1 MKKKLRTIIE
11 ELGQKANIRREL
23 ASDLERLSSRL
34 ALYHIHFEIENNV
47 SVMDKQ
53 NHNQINIIQGN
64 IASHL
69 PLSILL

>member
-1 MKKKLRTIIE
+1 
-11 ELGQKANIRREL
+11 
-23 ASDLERLSSRL
+23 
-34 ALYHIHFEIENNV
+34 
-47 SVMDKQ
+47 MDKQ